1 MQKEKLSCIHL
12 SGELKIDFLMIF
24 FTQKKLEVTDFRGL
38 DYLFTDCG
46 LCLISSVTRL
56 SAITFRI
63 RYTPLQS
70 PLIVYR

>member
-1 MQKEKLSCIHL
+1 MQKEKPSCIHP

-46 LCLISSVTRL
+46 NT
-56 SAITFRI
+56 
-63 RYTPLQS
+63 
-70 PLIVYR
+70 